1 MICLFTRIPNYSVSL
16 KVIILVIKA
25 SQIFIATSTTNQN
38 HNTPDFLMVFVKQ
51 FFFHTLDFYQTSDYV
66 SVCGDLFEMMILYE
80 DSYYE
85 HDRKYGGYRGISRH
99 WAKLSGSEV
108 D

>member
-51 FFFHTLDFYQTSDYV
+51 IFFFTH
-66 SVCGDLFEMMILYE
+66 
-80 DSYYE
+80 
-85 HDRKYGGYRGISRH
+85 
-99 WAKLSGSEV
+99 
-108 D
+108 